1 MSEQHQLHIGIV
13 EDNADLL
20 ENLEFFLRA
29 KGHIVWSARNAEA
42 FCRQLSVTRTE
53 VALIDLVLP
62 RADGLSVLKQMRA
75 TNPSCALIMLSAR
88 GDVDSRL
95 AAIQAGADH
104 YFVKPVDLRE
114 LALVI
119 DTVWRRIHTVPIE
132 ASSPLVASAQTT
144 EVTEKWHLDPLKRAL
159 KSHRGLTLPLS
170 DTENRL
176 VALLCSAPYQLH
188 TKDQILSAVYIAED
202 AGDFHRVEVL
212 LTRLRQKARG
222 LNIVL
227 PIRSVFGKGLVFT
240 EDCTIQS

>member
-1 MSEQHQLHIGIV
+1 MPEQRQYHIGIV
-13 EDNADLL
+13 EDNPDLL

-53 VALIDLVLP
+53 IALIDLVLP
-62 RADGLSVLKQMRA
+62 RADGLSVLKEMRT
-75 TNPSCALIMLSAR
+75 TNPICALIMLSAR

-119 DTVWRRIHTVPIE
+119 DTIWRRIHTAPIE
-132 ASSPLVASAQTT
+132 VGSLDVASAQTT
-144 EVTEKWHLDPLKRAL
+144 EAAEKWHLAPLKRAL
-159 KSHRGLTLPLS
+159 RSPDGLTLPLS

-176 VALLCSAPYQLH
+176 AALLCSAPKQLH
-188 TKDQILSAVYIAED
+188 TKDQILSAVYIGED
-202 AGDFHRVEVL
+202 SGDFHRVEVL
-212 LTRLRQKARG
+212 LTRLRQKARA
-222 LNIVL
+222 LNLVL

-240 EDCTIQS
+240 ADCTIEP